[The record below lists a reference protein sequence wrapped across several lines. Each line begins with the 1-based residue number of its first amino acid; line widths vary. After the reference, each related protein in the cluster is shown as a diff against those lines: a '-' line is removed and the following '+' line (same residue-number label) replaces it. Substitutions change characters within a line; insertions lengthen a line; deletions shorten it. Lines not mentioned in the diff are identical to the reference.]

1 VRRGAGI
8 SIKTTTM
15 RTAITVATQHDGGV
29 VFLSDTTVPIQTQKE
44 EIKRLK
50 GLRQHA
56 EFSSV
61 ELWESTSGVTSRVK
75 FSNPKAAAPATPPAP
90 PAEEPPTPPADTK
103 RKK

>member
-1 VRRGAGI
+1 
-8 SIKTTTM
+8 M

-61 ELWESTSGVTSRVK
+61 ELWESTGGVTSRVK
-75 FSNPKAAAPATPPAP
+75 FDAPKAAATPATPPA
-90 PAEEPPTPPADTK
+90 EEPQTPPADTK

>member
-1 VRRGAGI
+1 
-8 SIKTTTM
+8 M
-15 RTAITVATQHDGGV
+15 RTAITVATQHDGKV

-50 GLRQHA
+50 GLRELA

-61 ELWESTSGVTSRVK
+61 ELWESTSGVTTRVK
-75 FSNPKAAAPATPPAP
+75 FNKPKAVAAP
-90 PAEEPPTPPADTK
+90 PAEEPPAPAADAK

>member
-1 VRRGAGI
+1 
-8 SIKTTTM
+8 M

-75 FSNPKAAAPATPPAP
+75 FDAPKAAATPPTP
-90 PAEEPPTPPADTK
+90 PAEEPL
-103 RKK
+103 RK